1 MQYIQSKQVYR
12 KVLRADAKRR
22 GIPILRT
29 RCVDIDKG
37 DNYRSRYLAMEFNTQ
52 KMNGL
57 HASTHLK
64 ALKLWVFDAATRTSD
79 TFKEELEEEE
89 GGVGGGGGYRG
100 ERCRTS
106 VFRSKAQLETRFE
119 VKTKVV
125 GKGEGEAI
133 FLSRIIRVS
142 TQG

>member
-1 MQYIQSKQVYR
+1 MVTCVNTPQSSEALG
-12 KVLRADAKRR
+12 LRCRHPHER
-22 GIPILRT
+22 HVQG
-29 RCVDIDKG
+29 
-37 DNYRSRYLAMEFNTQ
+37 
-52 KMNGL
+52 GL
-57 HASTHLK
+57 
-64 ALKLWVFDAATRTSD
+64 
-79 TFKEELEEEE
+79 LEEEE

-142 TQG
+142 TQGWEYQRDAELIVKALKLGNAKLVSTRGEDQKIEREEAGLEDLDFQSE